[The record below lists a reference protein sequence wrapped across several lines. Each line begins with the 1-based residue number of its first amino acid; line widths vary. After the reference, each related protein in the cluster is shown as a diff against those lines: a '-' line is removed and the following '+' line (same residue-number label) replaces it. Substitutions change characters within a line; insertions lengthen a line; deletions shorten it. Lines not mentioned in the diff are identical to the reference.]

1 MGSCVPTPTPSTD
14 NSSHHWITSSTVLK
28 MKIAMKLF
36 ILFSFCWMMMDAY
49 PIEDDLPKHP
59 GPDHFVASRP
69 EMLQDLTQRLA
80 EDYPIQEG
88 GEESERPKRR
98 WWGNKYKDNKSY
110 GFWITALNISLSFQ
124 KIFSVLVQLTKLGNN
139 QIRSVQTNVNRLT
152 RSLFSLDS
160 FNVNDV
166 FFSVN

>member
-1 MGSCVPTPTPSTD
+1 MGVASQHQHPPLIT
-14 NSSHHWITSSTVLK
+14 SHHWITSSTVLK

-49 PIEDDLPKHP
+49 PIEDDLPKHQGP
-59 GPDHFVASRP
+59 GHFVASRP
-69 EMLQDLTQRLA
+69 EMLQDLIQRLA

-110 GFWITALNISLSFQ
+110 GFWITALNKAAKLEKKRFSSVPGILSRG
-124 KIFSVLVQLTKLGNN
+124 KGVI
-139 QIRSVQTNVNRLT
+139 
-152 RSLFSLDS
+152 
-160 FNVNDV
+160 
-166 FFSVN
+166 